1 MEKKAMLGPKVRRLR
16 REGGLTQLQ
25 LAEQLGISPSYLN
38 LIEHN
43 QRPVSV
49 PLLLKLARLF
59 ELDLHSFAEDEEERA
74 VAGLREA
81 FGDPL
86 FDAARPPTG
95 ELRELAALAPTTAQ
109 AVIELY
115 RAYQEAR
122 QDLQALS
129 LRVADRDGPSLTQ
142 SDAFPID
149 KVHDVFEARSN
160 HFPPLEEAAE
170 ALWRAASLRRDDLFG
185 GLAGFLEREAGLRVR
200 VLPHDVMGTVL
211 RRFDRHGRQVLLS
224 ELLPGPSR
232 VFNLAHQIALLQHR
246 PLLDAIAEDGRLGGE
261 PAKRL
266 ARIGLANYFAGAVMM
281 PYQPFLEAAQAVRY
295 DIDVLRRRF
304 ATGFEQTCH
313 RLTTLQ
319 RPGARGVPFSLL
331 RVDKAG
337 NVSKRYSAGGIPFA
351 RFGGACPRLLVFDAF
366 RHPGTIRVQRAA
378 MPDGSPYLCIARDV
392 ARHAGSFHRPPQ
404 QLAIML
410 SCDVA
415 HAPLMVYGDGLAGG
429 RLEETATPVG
439 PTCRLCERLD
449 CAERAFPP
457 LAQRLNVDENVRGI
471 SSYAAV
477 NRNG

>member
-1 MEKKAMLGPKVRRLR
+1 MDKKAMLGPKVRRLR
-16 REGGLTQLQ
+16 REGGLTQTE

-59 ELDLHSFAEDEEERA
+59 GLDLQAFAEDEEERA
-74 VAGLREA
+74 VAGLREV

-86 FDAARPPTG
+86 FDAARPPAA
-95 ELRELAALAPTTAQ
+95 ELRELAALAPATAQ
-109 AVIELY
+109 AVLELY
-115 RAYQEAR
+115 RAFQDAR
-122 QDLQALS
+122 QDLQAFS
-129 LRVADRDGPSLTQ
+129 ERVADRDGLSLTQ
-142 SDAFPID
+142 TDAFPID
-149 KVHDVFEARSN
+149 KVHDFFEARGN
-160 HFPPLEEAAE
+160 HFPQIEEAAE
-170 ALWRAASLRRDDLFG
+170 ELWRAAGLQRDDLFG
-185 GLAGFLEREAGLRVR
+185 GLAAFLERAAGTRVR

-211 RRFDRHGRQVLLS
+211 RRYDRHGRQVLVS
-224 ELLPGPSR
+224 ELLPTSSR
-232 VFNLAHQIALLQHR
+232 VFNLAHQIALLRHR
-246 PLLDAIAEDGRLGGE
+246 ALLDIVADDPRLAGE

-281 PYQPFLEAAQAVRY
+281 PYQPFLEAAQAERY

-304 ATGFEQTCH
+304 GAGFEQTCH

-319 RPGARGVPFSLL
+319 RPGARAVPFSLL

-337 NVSKRYSAGGIPFA
+337 NVSKRYNAGGIPFA

-366 RHPGTIRVQRAA
+366 RHPGTIRVQLAA
-378 MPDGSPYLCIARDV
+378 MPDGSNYLCIARDV
-392 ARHAGSFHRPPQ
+392 TRHAGSFHRPPQ

-415 HAPLMVYGDGLAGG
+415 HAPLLVYGDRRA
-429 RLEETATPVG
+429 EAATPVG
-439 PTCRLCERLD
+439 PTCRLCERTD

-457 LAQRLNVDENVRGI
+457 LAQRLTVDENLRGV
-471 SSYAAV
+471 SSYAAAQ
-477 NRNG
+477 RGE